1 MTGPDRQEPNGA
13 SGYGLA
19 AAATLLA
26 LATAL
31 VAQPW
36 VGLEN
41 VDLILL
47 VAVIAVAAREG
58 PGPAAAACVASVAA
72 YNFFFLPPLYTFV
85 IADPK
90 HVTALVLF
98 LVASL
103 ITSNLAGLLRLRS
116 LQARRRAETTEALYV
131 FSSRLAR
138 LTQRG
143 EVVQAAVETAGTLL
157 DGASCVLLPDADG
170 ALRLE
175 PPSVSSRALEP
186 FELWAL
192 RSAWADPGPQ
202 GAGLMRIED
211 TWFAPMRSAAGFL
224 GALGIAPRTR
234 PAALAPDEERKLQAL
249 ADQSGLAL
257 ERIRATGERDAAQ
270 LAAESERLRSALLN
284 SLSHDLKTPLASILG
299 AATSLRDFDALYDPE
314 QREELV
320 GAIAEE
326 TERMA
331 RFVTNLLDMAR
342 LESGSVAPRSQ
353 PTDVGEIVGAA
364 LRRTASLTRDH
375 VVDVTIEQ
383 GLPLLLLDPVLLE
396 QCLANLADN
405 AAKFSPPG
413 SRISVEVRT
422 AEQGRVE
429 IAVRDQGPG
438 VAPEDRDR
446 VFDLF
451 HQIRGEDRGPAGSG
465 VGLAICRGFVNA
477 MGGSIRAEDN
487 SDGPGAA
494 FVIAFPMALAL
505 GTTEIEAETR
515 EGTG

>member
-1 MTGPDRQEPNGA
+1 
-13 SGYGLA
+13 
-19 AAATLLA
+19 
-26 LATAL
+26 
-31 VAQPW
+31 

-41 VDLILL
+41 VDLIFL
-47 VAVIAVAAREG
+47 VAVIAVAARKG

-98 LVASL
+98 LVVAL
-103 ITSNLAGLLRLRS
+103 ITSNLAGLLRQRS
-116 LQARRRAETTEALYV
+116 LQARRRAETTEALYA

-138 LTQRG
+138 LTQRA
-143 EVVQAAVETAGTLL
+143 EVVQAAVETAGSLL

-170 ALRLE
+170 ALRPE
-175 PPSVSSRALEP
+175 PPSVPSRAFEP
-186 FELWAL
+186 FEVWAL
-192 RSAWADPGPQ
+192 RSAWAGPEPQ
-202 GAGLMRIED
+202 GGVLMRIED
-211 TWFAPMRSAAGFL
+211 TWFAPMQTSAGFL
-224 GALGIAPRTR
+224 GALGIAPRGR
-234 PAALAPDEERKLQAL
+234 PAALAPSDERMLQAL

-299 AATSLRDFDALYDPE
+299 ASTALRDYGGLYDPQ

-320 GAIAEE
+320 STIADE

-342 LESGSVAPRSQ
+342 LESGAVAPRTE
-353 PTDVGEIVGAA
+353 PTDAGEIVGAA
-364 LRRTASLTRDH
+364 LRRTASLVRDH
-375 VVDVTIEQ
+375 VVEVTIEP
-383 GLPLLLLDPVLLE
+383 GLPLLRLDPVLLE
-396 QCLANLADN
+396 QCLANLVDN

-413 SRISVEVRT
+413 SHIRVEART
-422 AEQGRVE
+422 AEHGAIE

-438 VAPEDRDR
+438 VAPEDRAR

-451 HQIRGEDRGPAGSG
+451 HRIRGEDRGPAGSG
-465 VGLAICRGFVNA
+465 VGLAICRGFVEA
-477 MGGSIRAEDN
+477 MGGTIRAEDN
-487 SDGPGAA
+487 ADGRGAA
-494 FVIAFPMALAL
+494 FLIAFPAELALAKA
-505 GTTEIEAETR
+505 EIEAEPKVV
-515 EGTG
+515 TG